1 MDYFF
6 GNKSNCCGCSACENI
21 CPKHAIDFKFDEL
34 GYAYPNVNDL
44 LCIKCNLCK
53 KICQFSKS
61 CIQDANNEV
70 VCYAAKN
77 KDLNIVKQSRSA
89 GVFTAISDYVL
100 DNKGVVYGAKLD
112 EDFFVRHHRATNN
125 KERDNF
131 RKSKY
136 VQSIVNGVFNK
147 VLEDLNNNLL
157 VMFSGTGCQC
167 DGLVSYIKEKKG
179 NLNKLIL
186 VDIVCHGVPSPI
198 MFREYINWI
207 ENSKN
212 IKIVDFQFRDKNK
225 YKWCDGIE
233 KITFDNNNVVYQDYF
248 TGFIFDNFV
257 RPSCYNCKYTT
268 PYRNSDIT
276 LADFWGV
283 ENTFPEFMD
292 LKNGCSLV
300 LIHSKK
306 GVNIFDNIKDKIFY
320 KETSVDKCLQP
331 RLISSRDKKNEVI
344 NLEHIYVK
352 KGFDFLIE
360 TYGVNNVTFYNR
372 VILRVLNFMKRFF
385 HKIGLLTKLGNYL

>member
-1 MDYFF
+1 
-6 GNKSNCCGCSACENI
+6 
-21 CPKHAIDFKFDEL
+21 
-34 GYAYPNVNDL
+34 
-44 LCIKCNLCK
+44 
-53 KICQFSKS
+53 
-61 CIQDANNEV
+61 
-70 VCYAAKN
+70 
-77 KDLNIVKQSRSA
+77 
-89 GVFTAISDYVL
+89 
-100 DNKGVVYGAKLD
+100 
-112 EDFFVRHHRATNN
+112 
-125 KERDNF
+125 
-131 RKSKY
+131 
-136 VQSIVNGVFNK
+136 
-147 VLEDLNNNLL
+147 
-157 VMFSGTGCQC
+157 MFSGTGCQC